1 MSSTENTALA
11 KFVWTDAYA
20 LGYPQMDA
28 THHEFVATVNAM
40 LVASNENFAAALD
53 AFADHAERHFDQ
65 EAEWMTSTSFPAAQC
80 HIDEHDAV
88 MKSVREVQ
96 ELVKSG
102 HENSLKIGLSL
113 AEELVRWFPGHADY
127 LDSALS
133 QWMTKKTLGGAPVV
147 IRRNIAGS
155 ATTS

>member
-1 MSSTENTALA
+1 MSSPTATA
-11 KFVWTDAYA
+11 AEFVWTDAYA

-28 THHEFVATVNAM
+28 THHEFVETVNAM
-40 LVASNENFAAALD
+40 LTAADEDLGKALD
-53 AFADHAERHFDQ
+53 AFADHAEQHFKQ
-65 EAEWMTSTSFPAAQC
+65 EADWMNSTSFPAAEC

-96 ELVKSG
+96 ELFKSN
-102 HENSLKIGLSL
+102 HEKRFTIGRSL

>member
-1 MSSTENTALA
+1 MSAPDTSSA

-20 LGYPQMDA
+20 LGYPQMDD

-40 LVASNENFAAALD
+40 LVASDADFAKALD
-53 AFADHAERHFDQ
+53 AFADHAKRHFDQ
-65 EAEWMTSTSFPAAQC
+65 EAEWMTKTNFPAAEC
-80 HIDEHDAV
+80 HIDEHNAV
-88 MKSVREVQ
+88 MKSVLEVQ
-96 ELVKSG
+96 ELVKNG
-102 HENSLKIGLSL
+102 HENSLKIGHSL
-113 AEELVRWFPGHADY
+113 AEELVKWFPGHADY